1 MDYLQEPF
9 YAPPSSTLTPYTNA
23 PPQDDPYDGMPPP
36 PEGDFPS
43 LPDLMRSVQDHARS
57 HGYACV
63 TASNNYKR
71 GIAYVRCDRGGVY
84 VNHWNLTE
92 ESRVRKNRTRRLVD
106 CQWKARAKRTNSGS
120 WVLTMMNSKHN
131 GHGASTNANS
141 HPSLRQ
147 LPTEAIDEVRD
158 AFKNGL
164 GPKDVLD
171 LVKAKWNPDVT
182 AQDVYNLKAKIARI
196 DSGQVKKGS
205 GAKRGA
211 NKETAA
217 VTSNQD
223 QDQDQDQPPMDP
235 LLQQSSVAV
244 ATPNQAANRTEAC
257 TCTCCHH

>member
-9 YAPPSSTLTPYTNA
+9 YAPPPSTLTPYNP
-23 PPQDDPYDGMPPP
+23 PPQDDPYGGMPPP
-36 PEGDFPS
+36 DEGEFPS
-43 LPDLMRSVQDHARS
+43 LTELMKAVQDHARS

-92 ESRVRKNRTRRLVD
+92 ESRVRKNRTRRLVN

-131 GHGASTNANS
+131 GHSASTNANS

-147 LPTEAIDEVRD
+147 LPVEAIDEVRA

-164 GPKDVLD
+164 GPKGVLE
-171 LVKAKWNPDVT
+171 LVKAKWNPDIT

-196 DSGQVKKGS
+196 DSGQVRKGS
-205 GAKRGA
+205 
-211 NKETAA
+211 NTKEGLKKEAIATG
-217 VTSNQD
+217 SNQEE
-223 QDQDQDQPPMDP
+223 PPMDP
-235 LLQQSSVAV
+235 LLQQSSVTV
-244 ATPNQAANRTEAC
+244 ATSTQATNRTEAC